1 MNKSSTLNRLVSG
14 SVLRAVSLTLSII
27 IAFLMMPFVIHN
39 LGERWYGLWVIVG
52 SLIGYYGVLDFGLS
66 SACQRFIAKALH
78 NNEDGEINNI
88 VSSSFLLF
96 SLLSILSIAVTLA
109 ILWISPIFFSEQE
122 ELKTFQTIILILG
135 IKTAIMFPFMVFH
148 GIISA
153 HLRYDIDSYIEI
165 FKLVLRTTLIFAY
178 LTMGYSIITLA
189 IITLITEVT
198 GYLLIAIAAKKIYSP
213 LRISRKYIDRKLF
226 RKLLNYS
233 KSTFIASVGDILR
246 FRIDDLVIA
255 KFIGLASVT
264 HYAIAIQL
272 INYIGQFL
280 TTILGGFLP
289 VFTKYEAQ
297 GNKDA
302 LKEKF
307 LLVTEISI
315 FSTLLIVPTVMI
327 VGESFIQLWMGEK
340 FTDAYYPLLILGF
353 AAILAGCNRVCITVL
368 YAKAK
373 HHYFAKVNIME
384 GIANLILSVIFVQ
397 KYGIIGVAIGTAIPT
412 IFVKTFLLPK
422 YSCELLDIPLTTYY
436 RLISKYVLA
445 SILFYSAYYWYYQQ
459 SITDSFI
466 QIIYFACLSCILYLF
481 VSFFILFSKNLKS
494 YIKQLVPK
502 KYLPVVNKIM

>member
-1 MNKSSTLNRLVSG
+1 MNKNNTLNRLISG
-14 SVLRAVSLTLSII
+14 GLLRAISLALSIVV
-27 IAFLMMPFVIHN
+27 ALLMMPFVINH

-66 SACQRFIAKALH
+66 SACQRFIAKGIH
-78 NNEDGEINNI
+78 NDEDGTINI
-88 VSSSFLLF
+88 VVSSSFLLF
-96 SLLSILSIAVTLA
+96 SILSLFSVLITFLV
-109 ILWISPIFFSEQE
+109 LWLSPLFFQQSE
-122 ELKTFQTIILILG
+122 ELHTFQTVIIILG

-165 FKLVLRTTLIFAY
+165 CKLLIRSTLIFLY

-189 IITLITEVT
+189 IITLITEVI

-213 LRISRKYIDRKLF
+213 LKISYKYIDKSLFGKLF
-226 RKLLNYS
+226 NYS
-233 KSTFIASVGDILR
+233 KFSFIASIGDILR

-297 GNKDA
+297 NNDETLKD
-302 LKEKF
+302 KF
-307 LLVTEISI
+307 LLVTEISV
-315 FSTLLIVPTVMI
+315 FLTLLIVPTVMI
-327 VGESFIQLWMGEK
+327 LGESFIQLWMGEK

-353 AAILAGCNRVCITVL
+353 ASILAGCNRVCITVL

-384 GIANLILSVIFVQ
+384 GVANLILSVILVQ
-397 KYGIIGVAIGTAIPT
+397 EYGIIGVAIGTAIPT

-422 YSCELLDIPLTTYY
+422 YSCELLGIPLSIYY
-436 RLISKYVLA
+436 RLISKYALA
-445 SILFYSAYYWYYQQ
+445 SILFYSAYYWYSQQ

-466 QIIYFACLSCILYLF
+466 QIIYFGCLSCILYFLL
-481 VSFFILFSKNLKS
+481 SFFILFSKNLKI
-494 YIKQLVPK
+494 YIKKLVPK
-502 KYLPVVNKIM
+502 KYLSVVNKIM